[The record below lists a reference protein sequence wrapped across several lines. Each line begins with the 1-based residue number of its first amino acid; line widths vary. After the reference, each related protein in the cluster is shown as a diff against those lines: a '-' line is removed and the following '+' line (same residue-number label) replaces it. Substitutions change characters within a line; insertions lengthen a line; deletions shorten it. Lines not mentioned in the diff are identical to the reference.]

1 MGKQPFYLQASTRV
15 IVLVVQHCMDAGG
28 DLFEMRG
35 ACSLQ
40 LCCCMLPGSGTEHV
54 FTFGRNNL
62 LEVDD
67 VLVFEFL
74 QNLDLSNG
82 CDGELQQRIM
92 SSTS

>member
-1 MGKQPFYLQASTRV
+1 
-15 IVLVVQHCMDAGG
+15 
-28 DLFEMRG
+28 
-35 ACSLQ
+35 
-40 LCCCMLPGSGTEHV
+40 MLPGSGTEHV
-54 FTFGRNNL
+54 FTFGRDNL